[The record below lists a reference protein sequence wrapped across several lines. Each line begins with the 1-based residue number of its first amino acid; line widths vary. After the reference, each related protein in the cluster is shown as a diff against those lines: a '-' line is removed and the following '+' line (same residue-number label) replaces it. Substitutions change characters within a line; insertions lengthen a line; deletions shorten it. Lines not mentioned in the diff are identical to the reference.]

1 MKYQIYTPCS
11 GIEYRIKLSK
21 EFINNTS
28 ISIQYRYRSKTGN
41 TPNPDNRISTTDD
54 KELQNL
60 YFHLQHQSNNNLI
73 FNSRIALS
81 KYSTINNIDTVGFLM
96 YQEII
101 YTPVSLP
108 LSIAARYT
116 IFQADDYN
124 SRIYTYERDLVYEFS
139 TPAFYG
145 KGSKFYILAT
155 FNISNRT
162 SIGIKYSW
170 LYYPEKT
177 TINSNADMIEGNHK
191 QEFKIQLRSNF

>member
-21 EFINNTS
+21 EFNNNTS

-41 TPNPDNRISTTDD
+41 TPDPENRIPTTDD
-54 KELQNL
+54 KVLQNF
-60 YFHLQHQSNNNLI
+60 YFHLQHQANNGLI
-73 FNSRIALS
+73 FNSRIALN
-81 KYSTINNIDTVGFLM
+81 KYSTVNNIDTIGFLM

-101 YTPVSLP
+101 YTPNSLP
-108 LSIAARYT
+108 LSVSARYT

-124 SRIYTYERDLVYEFS
+124 TRIFAYERDLAYEFS

-155 FNISNRT
+155 FNIT
-162 SIGIKYSW
+162 KKASIGIKYSW

-177 TINSNADMIEGNHK
+177 TIGSNYDMIEGNHK
-191 QEFKIQLRSNF
+191 QEFKLQFRSNF